1 MIANHIHHAL
11 AQVQELRHKV
21 LEKQRFKGYS
31 GRARAIGG
39 TIALLATCVMAS
51 GRYPH
56 TTKAHFTGWGVVF
69 VIAVLINYGA
79 LVYWFLF
86 DPTVKRDLRR
96 LKPVL
101 DLIPP
106 LFTGGVFTLLFGWNK
121 EYEYLPGTW
130 MALFGLAN
138 LATRHVLPRTI
149 SLVGL
154 YYLSCGTFFL
164 LMPGISF
171 TNPWPM
177 GLVFFIG
184 EWMGGVILHYDGLPP
199 SIIRFLQPKES
210 LHDDET

>member
-11 AQVQELRHKV
+11 AQVRELRQKV

-31 GRARAIGG
+31 GRARAMGG
-39 TIALLATCVMAS
+39 TIALMATVILASRHFPQT
-51 GRYPH
+51 P
-56 TTKAHFTGWGVVF
+56 KAHFTAWGVVF
-69 VIAVLINYGA
+69 VLAVFLNYGA

-101 DLIPP
+101 EAVPP
-106 LFTGGVFTLLFGWNK
+106 LFTGGVFTLLFGLNK
-121 EYEYLPGTW
+121 QYEYLPGTW

-154 YYLSCGTFFL
+154 YYLACGTACL
-164 LMPGISF
+164 LMPGMRF

-177 GLVFFIG
+177 GIVFFIG
-184 EWMGGVILHYDGLPP
+184 EWMGGVILHYDGLPLFLT
-199 SIIRFLQPKES
+199 RFLQPKEAS
-210 LHDDET
+210 HDDET